1 MVRDIRKNIKSNTK
15 KTPEYL
21 LLIFE
26 TRKSVWFCGS
36 YLFVGWF
43 VRTFLSLSAIDW
55 FFLFVK
61 KKDGRKILPNT
72 HFNPIFDHY
81 IEIFKWEIR
90 LNGIWLT
97 FIAFVSTKLEPFNK
111 VLKMLDI
118 KGSADYLSRSTGSF
132 SNFSMLFAGNNN
144 IIDSNGFLSH
154 SILILMEI
162 QKEKFKTQNET
173 KRIKRRRNEW
183 DLSIQSFILEM
194 IDRSKPKSFA
204 VWNTRRTVKN

>member
-1 MVRDIRKNIKSNTK
+1 M
-15 KTPEYL
+15 

-61 KKDGRKILPNT
+61 KRRKKNLAKYTFQTN
-72 HFNPIFDHY
+72 FYRN
-81 IEIFKWEIR
+81 IEISKWEIR

-132 SNFSMLFAGNNN
+132 SNFSMLFAGNDN

-173 KRIKRRRNEW
+173 QQKKTKWARFVDSKFHSW
-183 DLSIQSFILEM
+183 D
-194 IDRSKPKSFA
+194 DRSFQTTEDSMYATKSFA
-204 VWNTRRTVKN
+204 VWNTRRTVKI